1 MTEPPGPTSS
11 TASGS
16 ASGTPDGN
24 GALRDTGTGSRV
36 RRRRF
41 LRIAAVL
48 RLSWLVPVLLTPG
61 WDDGDGRLFVL
72 PDAASL
78 RLEFGPGC

>member
-24 GALRDTGTGSRV
+24 GALRDTGSRV